1 LSETEIKLFEDFM
14 GLGYIYDVRPT
25 ALLVFDKRKAIGDV
39 WKKIIKW
46 WPDDEIR
53 LRFVENDDS
62 YELVLYGQSRIL
74 ETNWM
79 FLKRLNTS
87 ENYKRFKDDYD
98 GAAYLGLALYIRKD
112 DSYELEVFR
121 QKKKITNVKFLTE
134 LEAVDD
140 STVLMSRQINRTE
153 KWFRANDF
161 QA

>member
-1 LSETEIKLFEDFM
+1 MSETEIKLFEDFM
-14 GLGYIYDVRPT
+14 GLGYIYDARPT

-46 WPDDEIR
+46 WPDDEIM

-62 YELVLYGQSRIL
+62 YEFVLYGQSRIL

-79 FLKRLNTS
+79 FLKRLKTS

-112 DSYELEVFR
+112 NSYELEVFR
-121 QKKKITNVKFLTE
+121 QKKRITNVKFLTE
-134 LEAVDD
+134 SEAADD

-153 KWFRANDF
+153 KNLD
-161 QA
+161 

>member
-1 LSETEIKLFEDFM
+1 M

-25 ALLVFDKRKAIGDV
+25 ALLVFEKRKAIGDV

-62 YELVLYGQSRIL
+62 YEFVLYGPSRIL

-79 FLKRLNTS
+79 FLKKLKTS

-98 GAAYLGLALYIRKD
+98 GAAYLGLALYLRKD

-121 QKKKITNVKFLTE
+121 QKKRITNVKFLTE
-134 LEAVDD
+134 SEAADD
-140 STVLMSRQINRTE
+140 STVIMSRQINRTE
-153 KWFRANDF
+153 KND
-161 QA
+161 